1 LADDDRDQSGEELV
15 ALIAAAKSG
24 DESALDTLIGSCRG
38 YLLSLAQQEM
48 GCDIQ
53 AKLGSS
59 DVVQETCI
67 RVAEGFDGFRGE
79 SRAELFGW
87 LKTILLNN
95 MHDARRRFKGTEGR
109 DVSREA
115 SIDQGKSTFDRA
127 GQLTLDQLTPGSS
140 AEFTEQVEALKTQL
154 AKLPDDYRRA
164 LELRNWERLSF
175 AEIGKQLDRSE
186 EAARKL
192 WTRAVQALTQ
202 LMQK

>member
-1 LADDDRDQSGEELV
+1 MADSDRDQSGEELV

-95 MHDARRRFKGTEGR
+95 MHDARRDSKGPK
-109 DVSREA
+109 DVTCRVKRRLIRERA
-115 SIDQGKSTFDRA
+115 LSIA
-127 GQLTLDQLTPGSS
+127 AAQLTLDQLTPGSS
-140 AEFTEQVEALKTQL
+140 AEFSGTSGGTQN
-154 AKLPDDYRRA
+154 ADWRSYRTTIA
-164 LELRNWERLSF
+164 AHSNFVIGSDSLSPKS
-175 AEIGKQLDRSE
+175 ASNLI
-186 EAARKL
+186 ARKKQHESSG
-192 WTRAVQALTQ
+192 RVQCRR
-202 LMQK
+202 